1 MNHLYI
7 NSAAHVCINEA
18 SVSGDSAVAAEV
30 KAQEYEMQY
39 MEVMINDGETVAPWT
54 QKSTLTSLQTPII
67 TMITF
72 TMHLYTII
80 HCFI

>member
-39 MEVMINDGETVAPWT
+39 MEVMINDGETVAP
-54 QKSTLTSLQTPII
+54 
-67 TMITF
+67 
-72 TMHLYTII
+72 
-80 HCFI
+80 